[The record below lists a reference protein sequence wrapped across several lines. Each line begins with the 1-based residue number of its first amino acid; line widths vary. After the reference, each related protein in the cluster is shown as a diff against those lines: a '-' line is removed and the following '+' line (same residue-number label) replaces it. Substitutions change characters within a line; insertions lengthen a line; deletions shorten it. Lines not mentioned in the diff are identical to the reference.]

1 MVVVVVVVLVAWCL
15 VVVVA
20 GDVRGHRVSWPVGWI
35 AWGARPIPCGCESVI
50 RPISRFAEKRSDMG
64 PAFKMFPYP
73 VLKFRILFLENGRTV
88 VHFANR
94 EKRHGCGGGGG
105 KYNKN

>member
-35 AWGARPIPCGCESVI
+35 AWGAPPIPCGCESVI
-50 RPISRFAEKRSDMG
+50 RPISRFAAKRSDMG
-64 PAFKMFPYP
+64 PALN
-73 VLKFRILFLENGRTV
+73 LKFRILEIPIPFWKFRKMVGLL
-88 VHFANR
+88 FI
-94 EKRHGCGGGGG
+94 C
-105 KYNKN
+105 